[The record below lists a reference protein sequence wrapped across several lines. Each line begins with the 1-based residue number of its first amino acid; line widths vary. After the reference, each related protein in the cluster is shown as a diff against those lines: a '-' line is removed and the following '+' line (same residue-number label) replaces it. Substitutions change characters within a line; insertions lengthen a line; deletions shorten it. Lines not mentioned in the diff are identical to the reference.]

1 LSDAA
6 AGSLSLFTGELDL
19 SGLTELS
26 DAAAES
32 LSKHK
37 GREHYDSLDLRG
49 LADLSDQAAESLSK
63 HKGYYLSLD
72 GIKKLS
78 DAAAQSFAKHKG
90 WIGLGLS
97 ELNDSKGHLALAAK
111 LVAPRGELSSFVKIS
126 DAALEVFS
134 SYEIKLELNGLTE
147 LSDAAAE
154 SLSKHKGDLELNGLT
169 ELSDAAAESLSR
181 HKGDLYL
188 NGLTELSDA
197 VAECFSKFQD
207 SLQLGGL
214 TEIKDTSAHLA
225 LANLLKSKS
234 YSADHIELPS
244 VQKISDAALEALSTS
259 EFSLCLNGLG
269 ELSDTAAEILSQ
281 YSGNY
286 LKLEGLTSL
295 SKKAAQS
302 LAKISSGVYLP
313 DNLDEIV
320 GKYR

>member
-1 LSDAA
+1 MRLQEVYPF
-6 AGSLSLFTGELDL
+6 LPELDL

-134 SYEIKLELNGLTE
+134 SYEIK
-147 LSDAAAE
+147 
-154 SLSKHKGDLELNGLT
+154 LELNGLT